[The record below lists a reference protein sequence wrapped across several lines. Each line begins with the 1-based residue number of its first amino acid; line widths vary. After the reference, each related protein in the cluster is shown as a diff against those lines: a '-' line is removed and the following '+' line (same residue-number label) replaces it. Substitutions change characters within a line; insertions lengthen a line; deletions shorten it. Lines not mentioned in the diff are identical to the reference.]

1 MSRGAVP
8 DETWGPLREPNPL
21 RRTRNKLHRGIA
33 GTRQML
39 ELRFDPTYRRLAAG
53 YRLPDG
59 SRRVY
64 CHHIRKTAGTSLLM
78 SFLALGGEDPA
89 VVWERMVAAPGLS
102 RTVSGRYAFVSFHR
116 QLLTEGAYFF
126 GRAHRPV
133 ADQPLPPDTFTVTI
147 LRDPVTRV
155 HSYFDYLTVGDAPG
169 TPRPVAPRERSL
181 AADGFDAFLERVP
194 TRHLLSQIN
203 TFSSRLD
210 VGEAVD
216 RVAACSAVL
225 FTERYEEGLAELAT
239 RLDLPLAPWRAR
251 VTEARSTLTPT
262 QLERLRHRLEPE
274 YELLARLRSGGLHGA
289 GPPPG

>member
-102 RTVSGRYAFVSFHR
+102 RTVSGRYAFGVVPPP
-116 QLLTEGAYFF
+116 A
-126 GRAHRPV
+126 AHRGGLLLRPG
-133 ADQPLPPDTFTVTI
+133 APAGGRPAAPPDTFTVTI
-147 LRDPVTRV
+147 LRDPVTV
-155 HSYFDYLTVGDAPG
+155 C
-169 TPRPVAPRERSL
+169 
-181 AADGFDAFLERVP
+181 
-194 TRHLLSQIN
+194 TR
-203 TFSSRLD
+203 T
-210 VGEAVD
+210 
-216 RVAACSAVL
+216 
-225 FTERYEEGLAELAT
+225 
-239 RLDLPLAPWRAR
+239 
-251 VTEARSTLTPT
+251 STT
-262 QLERLRHRLEPE
+262 
-274 YELLARLRSGGLHGA
+274 
-289 GPPPG
+289 